1 MNSKKGILGGIIA
14 TFVVVVVILLILV
27 IFVFARG
34 IIKKAA
40 GVEDGV
46 KVVSEAEVGIDEVF
60 NYLSDYS
67 RLAEVKVL
75 VRQGKAYE
83 DARVEAGYG
92 G

>member
-1 MNSKKGILGGIIA
+1 ML
-14 TFVVVVVILLILV
+14 LV
-27 IFVFARG
+27 IFVFASG
-34 IIKKAA
+34 IIKKVA

-46 KVVSEAEVGIDEVF
+46 RVVHETEVGIADIF
-60 NYLSDYS
+60 NYLPDYS

-75 VRQGKAYE
+75 VGQGKAYE